1 MAFGTERDGLIITDS
16 YNKKVSYNK
25 QNSPWLQDNC
35 IYSIYED
42 GERNLLLG
50 TWMGLSILYHNG
62 KGLHL
67 TNERIS
73 ELLDDARI
81 AHITPAGTDC
91 YWLSTRNKGIIRLC
105 GDLHNPASLQATLYD
120 KPIET
125 ELPVTDVYKI
135 VVDHARRVWACSEA
149 GLMLYEPKHDGF
161 SIVNH
166 RFGIPYDDI
175 YSIEESNDSSL
186 WISSQHAI
194 INLRLTEEG
203 EMSHLRL
210 YTRKDGIDNYSFNK
224 RFSDIASDGSL
235 CFASFASYTTITNDT
250 TRRESNNSQAYIS
263 DIRLSNTPLR
273 ELHKQSKKPFTDAL
287 PPYTR
292 KLILNN
298 EYRHLDF
305 EFSSFNYDEL
315 SDESFTYLL
324 DGYDKEWRYTESGN
338 NSAHY
343 NNIPWGHYTLRLRAM
358 NTDGSWSQHEQILQI
373 HIKCPIHM
381 RWYAII
387 VYVVLMICI
396 LIFIAK
402 HLQSRTK
409 SRHEIQLAHMEKE
422 KIEELNHNKLRFFT
436 NITHDLMTPLTVIL
450 ATINKLEQESPEHND
465 DYKII
470 QNNLNRQ
477 MRLLQQ
483 ILEFRKAE
491 TGNLNLQVS
500 LGDIADFCRRE
511 IESIQPLMRKKELHL
526 SLVCTPEHITG
537 YFDPDNLDKVIYNLL
552 SNAAKYNHAGGF
564 VHVNLR
570 ANDNGNSV
578 LFTVTD
584 NGKGIPSTKLGH
596 IFQRFYEGEHRKFNT
611 YGTGIGLSLT
621 KDLVELHH
629 GSIHVESIEG
639 QGATFT
645 VSIPI
650 TREAFHEDEIDDTAS
665 ISIKS
670 VEQEPDA
677 TILPKHVSTD
687 TSRPTLLIV
696 EDNQELIELMYQLLS
711 EEYTI
716 IRAYNGREALDI
728 IDNNDIDLI
737 ITDVMMSEM
746 NGIEMTVHL
755 RRNPIYSNCP
765 IIMLT
770 AKRDEEARAEAYEAG
785 ADAYITKPF
794 NITVLKARIE
804 NLLERKQKIAEEIK
818 KKGLAG
824 FSNLDLA
831 NEDEEFLRR
840 CTECVQRHLS
850 DSNFDQQ
857 SFADE
862 VNMSKSTLYKR
873 LKNLTGMY
881 TSAFIRN
888 IRMKAACELL
898 QVKPNI
904 RIADLAYAVGYNEP
918 KYFSSC
924 FKKDFGMLPSEYA
937 EKHAKKE

>member
-1 MAFGTERDGLIITDS
+1 M
-16 YNKKVSYNK
+16 
-25 QNSPWLQDNC
+25 
-35 IYSIYED
+35 
-42 GERNLLLG
+42 
-50 TWMGLSILYHNG
+50 
-62 KGLHL
+62 
-67 TNERIS
+67 
-73 ELLDDARI
+73 
-81 AHITPAGTDC
+81 
-91 YWLSTRNKGIIRLC
+91 
-105 GDLHNPASLQATLYD
+105 
-120 KPIET
+120 
-125 ELPVTDVYKI
+125 
-135 VVDHARRVWACSEA
+135 
-149 GLMLYEPKHDGF
+149 
-161 SIVNH
+161 
-166 RFGIPYDDI
+166 
-175 YSIEESNDSSL
+175 
-186 WISSQHAI
+186 
-194 INLRLTEEG
+194 
-203 EMSHLRL
+203 
-210 YTRKDGIDNYSFNK
+210 
-224 RFSDIASDGSL
+224 
-235 CFASFASYTTITNDT
+235 
-250 TRRESNNSQAYIS
+250 
-263 DIRLSNTPLR
+263 
-273 ELHKQSKKPFTDAL
+273 
-287 PPYTR
+287 
-292 KLILNN
+292 
-298 EYRHLDF
+298 
-305 EFSSFNYDEL
+305 
-315 SDESFTYLL
+315 
-324 DGYDKEWRYTESGN
+324 
-338 NSAHY
+338 
-343 NNIPWGHYTLRLRAM
+343 
-358 NTDGSWSQHEQILQI
+358 
-373 HIKCPIHM
+373 
-381 RWYAII
+381 
-387 VYVVLMICI
+387 
-396 LIFIAK
+396 
-402 HLQSRTK
+402 
-409 SRHEIQLAHMEKE
+409 
-422 KIEELNHNKLRFFT
+422 
-436 NITHDLMTPLTVIL
+436 
-450 ATINKLEQESPEHND
+450 
-465 DYKII
+465 
-470 QNNLNRQ
+470 
-477 MRLLQQ
+477 
-483 ILEFRKAE
+483 
-491 TGNLNLQVS
+491 
-500 LGDIADFCRRE
+500 
-511 IESIQPLMRKKELHL
+511 
-526 SLVCTPEHITG
+526 
-537 YFDPDNLDKVIYNLL
+537 
-552 SNAAKYNHAGGF
+552 
-564 VHVNLR
+564 
-570 ANDNGNSV
+570 
-578 LFTVTD
+578 FTVTD

-687 TSRPTLLIV
+687 TSSPTLLIV

-857 SFADE
+857 SFANE